1 MLRMPWQWLGYGGE
15 DASFYLTDESEGLAG
30 THGLKGDVGRLDGEE
45 GLQHGSSSASW
56 KVSIPGHPSVGCC
69 PAAAAASLLLSCAPG
84 REVMASC
91 FTHAAR
97 PSRAWLGL
105 SRALLRP
112 PAPPPCVPDPLQ
124 VCDVPHLSKLQYLTV
139 VLACDQTVAQ
149 SHLKKAE
156 YI

>member
-1 MLRMPWQWLGYGGE
+1 ME
-15 DASFYLTDESEGLAG
+15 
-30 THGLKGDVGRLDGEE
+30 RLDGKE

-69 PAAAAASLLLSCAPG
+69 LAAAAAASLLLSRAPG

-91 FTHAAR
+91 STHTAR
-97 PSRAWLGL
+97 PSRALLGL

-124 VCDVPHLSKLQYLTV
+124 VCDVPHLSELQYLTV
-139 VLACDQTVAQ
+139 VLARDQTVAQ